1 MFDTSSSV
9 GIVFTPKTDKFV
21 QMMRAQNGPIARE
34 IIKIIHNNGH
44 KQIDNL
50 ASEIKTWIFT
60 QNQPKGVKLPKR
72 NTKRRKRWS
81 KGWQTRYRSGLW
93 SCYESRPT
101 ADHKLGP
108 LFDQSI
114 TTENIYI
121 PF

>member
-60 QNQPKGVKLPKR
+60 QNQPESFKF
-72 NTKRRKRWS
+72 TKK
-81 KGWQTRYRSGLW
+81 
-93 SCYESRPT
+93 E
-101 ADHKLGP
+101 HK
-108 LFDQSI
+108 
-114 TTENIYI
+114 T
-121 PF
+121 

>member
-50 ASEIKTWIFT
+50 ASEIKT
-60 QNQPKGVKLPKR
+60 
-72 NTKRRKRWS
+72 
-81 KGWQTRYRSGLW
+81 
-93 SCYESRPT
+93 
-101 ADHKLGP
+101 
-108 LFDQSI
+108 
-114 TTENIYI
+114 
-121 PF
+121 